1 MKRIVATEKRQ
12 EQNLQSE
19 SEFSGVAEISSDL
32 FDPRHLCVDFKT

>member
-19 SEFSGVAEISSDL
+19 SEFFGAAEISALDL
-32 FDPRHLCVDFKT
+32 I